1 MQSAVAMASRDLSL
15 LWRRR
20 GDALQP
26 VWFAILVVVLF
37 AIAMNADAN
46 ILTRIAAGVIWVCVL
61 LANLLSLDPL
71 FRNDLDDGVIE
82 QWMLSPV
89 PLGWLMAVRIFMHWL
104 LTAGPLLLVTPVL
117 ALLMKFPAEHIGWLM
132 LALIIGSLLQSLIGA
147 VVAAL
152 TIGIRRSGMLMALL
166 TLPLFVPILIFGLAS
181 IEAAVQGLN
190 PWNSGLLQLL
200 AALVLAVVLAPWA
213 TASALRIAMT

>member
-1 MQSAVAMASRDLSL
+1 MAARDMAL

-26 VWFAILVVVLF
+26 VWFAVLVVVLF
-37 AIAMNADAN
+37 GIAMNADAT
-46 ILTRIAAGVIWVCVL
+46 LLGRIAAGVIWVCVL

-89 PLGWLMAVRIFMHWL
+89 PLGWLMAVRIVMHWL
-104 LTAGPLLLVTPVL
+104 LTSGPLLLVTPLL
-117 ALLMKFPAEHIGWLM
+117 ALLMKFPAQHIGWLM
-132 LALIIGSLLQSLIGA
+132 LALVFGSLLQALIGA

-166 TLPLFVPILIFGLAS
+166 TLPLMVPILIFGLAAV
-181 IEAAVQGLN
+181 EAAMQGLN
-190 PWNSGLLQLL
+190 PWTSGLLQLL
-200 AALVLAVVLAPWA
+200 AGLVLAAVIAPWA
-213 TASALRIAMT
+213 SAAALRIAMT